1 MPLKILVAQINCVV
15 GDVATNASKILSIVD
30 QAKSES
36 VDLVVTPE
44 LSLCGYP
51 PDFLKECHLTLKRI
65 ANHISGITLI
75 VGHPHREGQYLY
87 NAASVI
93 QDGQIVARY
102 FKQELPNYRVF
113 DEARYFKA
121 GEQSVVFSVAGVSFG
136 RPVWVRPTL

>member
-51 PDFLKECHLTLKRI
+51 PEDLLLRPDFLKECHLTLKRI

-75 VGHPHREGQYLY
+75 VGT
-87 NAASVI
+87 S
-93 QDGQIVARY
+93 
-102 FKQELPNYRVF
+102 
-113 DEARYFKA
+113 
-121 GEQSVVFSVAGVSFG
+121 S
-136 RPVWVRPTL
+136 